1 MSVAGPSDPP
11 TCANRTI
18 GSTLMHTPRDNRH
31 TRGFTLIEVLVVI
44 AIIAVLAGILL
55 VALSSVQKAA
65 KKTKTD
71 SLMQSFGR
79 ACDMFA
85 LDHDRYPGILP
96 DSARSSND
104 ASAITPMGNALLELM
119 GGARVETDNSP
130 SQIRDEYANFEGTE
144 YTFEDQFTGDT
155 WRLKFNADEF
165 GAGPWINGRDYEPY
179 FSPKGGDLQYIAPDQ
194 GGTGSNEYVFPRLVD
209 AWENPIIFLRAA
221 RDDGPLLD
229 DPAENGYPQENT
241 LPQFDLPDLQ
251 NYFLEPWQDEHS
263 CIGTRE
269 STEDRLAWLTLRLSH
284 PSFWDDIN
292 SSGIAWA
299 TARGKYMLLSP
310 GPDTI
315 FFEDNPDRMPQD
327 ENGNELNDPTNGQI
341 RPDQCDTWD
350 DVIVFGGG

>member
-1 MSVAGPSDPP
+1 MSVTGPLTHE
-11 TCANRTI
+11 TCAHRTI
-18 GSTLMHTPRDNRH
+18 GSTLMYTFTKSLRM
-31 TRGFTLIEVLVVI
+31 RGFTLIEVLVVI

-96 DSARSSND
+96 DSARSSAD

-130 SQIRDEYANFEGTE
+130 SEVRDEYANFEGTE

-179 FSPKGGDLQYIAPDQ
+179 FSPKGGDLQYIAPEQ
-194 GGTGSNEYVFPRLVD
+194 GGTGSGEYVFPRLVD
-209 AWENPIIFLRAA
+209 AWENPIIYLRAA

-229 DPAENGYPQENT
+229 DPAENGYPQLDNT
-241 LPQFDLPDLQ
+241 IPQFDLPDLQ
-251 NYFLEPWQDEHS
+251 NYFPEPWQDEHS
-263 CIGTRE
+263 FIGTRE

-284 PSFWDDIN
+284 PSFWEGIDN
-292 SSGIAWA
+292 SGVAWA
-299 TARGKYMLLSP
+299 TARGKYLLLSP
-310 GPDTI
+310 GPDKI
-315 FFEDNPDRMPQD
+315 YFEKASPPLDVDGTELTNPTSGDI
-327 ENGNELNDPTNGQI
+327 T
-341 RPDQCDTWD
+341 PDKMTTWD
-350 DVIVFGGG
+350 DVVVFGGG